1 MGVRRLTLPSEPPRV
16 GWGVEGLF
24 PRGHASLLWASQ
36 GQGKVLMGFL
46 AVQAAR
52 PEGKGSLAERP
63 VRHGRT
69 LLLDAEDPK
78 GWGYILWVNRFLNA
92 HPDADRG
99 LVDLRAVE
107 RGLTPED
114 VAALE
119 AELKGNPP
127 AFLVLDG
134 VSNALLGVDAGSPR
148 RAAATLRAPAALAQ
162 DLDLT
167 LLLLEEKDRPSSG
180 AFSRGLLGEAL
191 RAASPAALFSLERV
205 PPREA
210 EGREVVRLVA
220 LTQRYAPLP
229 SPLGLELVEGHGGE
243 GWSLEP
249 YPLLEGKT
257 LVARAEAA
265 ILRALREAGE
275 EGLPRKVLL
284 EDVMAQA
291 SVSERTAK
299 TALAHLRTRGKVKE
313 VALGGRGNPK
323 AYRLV
328 DSKYFFAQKGESA
341 LRSGAD
347 FGQSPLPQ
355 RVGEAD
361 PGEGR
366 GTLEPLE
373 EEAGSEWEVEL

>member
-1 MGVRRLTLPSEPPRV
+1 MGVRRLLLPSEPPRMD
-16 GWGVEGLF
+16 WGVRDLF
-24 PRGHASLLWASQ
+24 PQGHASLVLAHP

-78 GWGYILWVNRFLNA
+78 GLGYTLWINRFLDA

-107 RGLTPED
+107 GGLTPED

-119 AELKGNPP
+119 AELKGDSP

-148 RAAATLRAPAALAQ
+148 RAAATLRALAALAQ

-180 AFSRGLLGEAL
+180 AFSRGLLGAAL

-210 EGREVVRLVA
+210 EGREVMRLVA

-229 SPLGLELVEGHGGE
+229 SPLGLELVEGHGERDGPSSPTPA
-243 GWSLEP
+243 G
-249 YPLLEGKT
+249 GKD

-275 EGLPRKVLL
+275 EGLPGR
-284 EDVMAQA
+284 
-291 SVSERTAK
+291 SSSRTSWP
-299 TALAHLRTRGKVKE
+299 R
-313 VALGGRGNPK
+313 P
-323 AYRLV
+323 
-328 DSKYFFAQKGESA
+328 
-341 LRSGAD
+341 
-347 FGQSPLPQ
+347 P
-355 RVGEAD
+355 
-361 PGEGR
+361 
-366 GTLEPLE
+366 
-373 EEAGSEWEVEL
+373 